1 MALFYFFLTRCQ
13 CLLAFDETLIILYG
27 YNVTTSY
34 QIIVIG
40 AGHAGCEAAHAAA
53 KMGLKTLMLTGNVD
67 RIGHMS
73 CNPAIGGLGKGHLVR
88 EIDALGGLMGK
99 IADAT
104 GIQYRRLNTRK
115 GAAVQGTRCQ
125 SDMFVYA
132 TTMRTT
138 LSSLSHLSIKQKIVT
153 RLLTQQCR
161 IIGIETDSGETYFCQ
176 ALIVTTGTFLRGLCH
191 IGMKQIPGGRIPDF
205 TSTHFSQSLQDI
217 GFELGRLKTGTVP
230 RLDSNTIDY
239 TSLEPQYGDTPRP
252 RFSFSR
258 VTNSLAQV
266 PCYLTYT
273 NENTHDIIRNNLDR
287 SPLYTGIIQ
296 GIGPRYCP
304 SIEDKIHRFAD
315 KDRHQIF
322 LEPTSLSSHEI
333 YPNGLSTSL
342 PQDVQLQFLR
352 TIPGLEH
359 VEIVRPG
366 YAVEYDYAPPTQL
379 SHSLQTKMVSG
390 LFFAGQING
399 TTGYEEAAAQG
410 LMAGIN
416 AALLLRGEAPFLLS
430 RFESYIGVLIDDL
443 VTKGVGGEPY
453 RMFTSR
459 AELRLFLR
467 EDNSDFRLTPHGYK
481 IGLVDHSQYENFL
494 NRKNAHASLIDSLKN
509 FKLTPTPI
517 INKYLLN
524 AGFAPLKTTSSLYDF
539 IKRPEM
545 NWDEL
550 FSLPLPEIDLLKN
563 YLIDDLSLTAL
574 YDIKYEGYLKRD
586 QESLKDQFQLNK
598 ILIPRDFNFSG
609 VSGLSREVVE
619 RLLKIFPQNLYQA
632 SQIPGITPAAISI
645 LTVYLSKHRRLLS
658 PSA

>member
-1 MALFYFFLTRCQ
+1 M
-13 CLLAFDETLIILYG
+13 LLQ
-27 YNVTTSY
+27 SY
-34 QIIVIG
+34 QIVVIG
-40 AGHAGCEAAHAAA
+40 AGHAGCEAAHASA
-53 KMGLKTLMLTGNVD
+53 KMGFQTLMLTGNID

-99 IADAT
+99 MADAT

-132 TTMRTT
+132 RTMKET
-138 LSSLSHLSIKQKIVT
+138 LFSLPNLFIKQGIVT
-153 RLLTQQCR
+153 RLLTQQGR
-161 IIGIETDSGETYFCQ
+161 IIGVETDSGETYFCQ

-205 TSTHFSQSLQDI
+205 TSTHFSQSLQDS

-239 TSLEPQYGDTPRP
+239 TKLSPQYGDTPRP
-252 RFSFSR
+252 RFSFSQ
-258 VTNSLAQV
+258 VENSLMQV

-273 NENTHDIIRNNLDR
+273 NEGTHDIIRNNLDR
-287 SPLYTGIIQ
+287 SPLYTGIIK
-296 GIGPRYCP
+296 GVGPRYCP
-304 SIEDKIHRFAD
+304 SIEDKIRRFAD
-315 KDRHQIF
+315 KDHHQIF

-342 PQDVQLQFLR
+342 PYDVQLRFLR

-379 SHSLQTKMVSG
+379 SHSLQTKIISG

-416 AALLLRGEAPFLLS
+416 AALFLRGENPLLLS

-467 EDNSDFRLTPHGYK
+467 EDNADFRLTSYGHK
-481 IGLVDHSQYENFL
+481 IGLVDQAQHENFL
-494 NRKNAHASLIDSLKN
+494 NRKNSHTSLLDALKN
-509 FKLTPTPI
+509 FKLTPTPML
-517 INKYLLN
+517 NEYLFN
-524 AGFAPLKTTSSLYDF
+524 SGFAPIKTASSLYDF
-539 IKRPEM
+539 IKRPDI

-550 FSLPLPEIDLLKN
+550 FALPFPEVDLLKN
-563 YLIDDLSLTAL
+563 YLVDDLKITAL

-598 ILIPRDFNFSG
+598 ISIPHNFNFSE
-609 VSGLSREVVE
+609 VAGLSREVIE
-619 RLLKIFPQNLYQA
+619 RLYKIFPQNLYQA

-645 LTVYLSKHRRLLS
+645 LTIYLSKHHWARR
-658 PSA
+658 PRPYT